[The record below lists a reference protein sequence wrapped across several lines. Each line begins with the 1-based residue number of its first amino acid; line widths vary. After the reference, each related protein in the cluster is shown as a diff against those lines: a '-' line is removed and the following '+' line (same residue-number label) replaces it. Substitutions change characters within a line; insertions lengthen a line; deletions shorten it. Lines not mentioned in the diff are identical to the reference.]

1 MAPTKE
7 QVLEALKE
15 VYDPEI
21 PFNIVDL
28 GLIYGCDIQDG
39 GVVNVQMTLTFPG
52 CGMGP
57 FMANSARDKIMELP
71 GVEEANVEMV
81 FDPPW
86 TPERISEDIR
96 RELGLE

>member
-1 MAPTKE
+1 MPPTRE
-7 QVLEALKE
+7 QVLLALKE

-28 GLIYGCDIQDG
+28 GLVYGCEVLDDG
-39 GVVNVQMTLTFPG
+39 TVQVQMTLTFPG
-52 CGMGP
+52 CGMGSYI
-57 FMANSARDKIMELP
+57 ANNAREKIMEIA

-86 TPERISEDIR
+86 TPDRISDEIKQ
-96 RELGLE
+96 ELGIS